1 MITCMNRLPH
11 HHTTLVTG
19 AAQGLGRGIA
29 LDLAARGGTV
39 LLHGRDAGRL
49 DSLADEIRALDA
61 GGEVRAYLADLSDLD
76 QVGALARRI
85 RDAEPRLDALVHN
98 AVAGGGS
105 RPLAREV
112 SAQGHELRLAVN
124 HLAPYALT
132 RGLLP
137 LLTASA
143 PARVVN
149 VASIGQEAVDFD
161 DPMFEKGYEGLRAYC
176 RSKLAL
182 IMATFALAE
191 ELDGSGVTVNAL
203 HPAHLMDTAGV
214 RDYGLTPLVGV
225 EEGVRPTVRLVV
237 DPEQAGV
244 TGRYFDRFTD
254 ARAHEQAYDPEAR
267 RHLMAL
273 TDLWVG
279 AAVPGA

>member
-1 MITCMNRLPH
+1 MTRLPH

-19 AAQGLGRGIA
+19 ATQGLGRGIA

-49 DSLADEIRALDA
+49 AAVAAELRALDA
-61 GGEVRAYLADLSDLD
+61 GGEVRTYRADLADLDRVADL
-76 QVGALARRI
+76 AARI
-85 RDAEPRLDALVHN
+85 ADAEPRLDALVHN
-98 AVAGGGS
+98 AVVGAGP
-105 RPLAREV
+105 RPLEREV

-149 VASIGQEAVDFD
+149 VASLGQEPVDLD
-161 DPMFEKGYEGLRAYC
+161 DPGFEKGYEGLRAYC

-182 IMATFALAE
+182 VAATFALAE
-191 ELDGSGVTVNAL
+191 ELAGSGVTVNAL
-203 HPAHLMDTAGV
+203 HPAHLMDTEGV
-214 RDYGLTPLVGV
+214 RAYGLTPLVGV

-237 DPEQAGV
+237 DPGLAGV

-254 ARAHEQAYDPEAR
+254 ARAHERAYDPEAR
-267 RHLMAL
+267 RRLMAL
-273 TDLWVG
+273 TDLWTG
-279 AAVPGA
+279 ARAAAPGA

>member
-1 MITCMNRLPH
+1 MIRLPH

-19 AAQGLGRGIA
+19 ATQGLGRALA

-39 LLHGRDAGRL
+39 LLHGRDADRL
-49 DSLADEIRALDA
+49 AAVADDVRAVGA

-76 QVGALARRI
+76 QVAELAARVT
-85 RDAEPRLDALVHN
+85 DAEPRLDALVHN
-98 AVAGGGS
+98 AVVGGGPN
-105 RPLAREV
+105 PLDREL

-149 VASIGQEAVDFD
+149 VASMGQEALDLD
-161 DPMFEKGYEGLRAYC
+161 DLMFEEEYEGLRAYC

-182 IMATFALAE
+182 IMATFALGE
-191 ELDGSGVTVNAL
+191 ELAGTGVTVNAL
-203 HPAHLMDTAGV
+203 HPAHLMDTEGV
-214 RDYGLTPLVGV
+214 RAYGLTPLVGV

-237 DPEQAGV
+237 GPERAGV
-244 TGRYFDRFTD
+244 TGRYFDRFAD
-254 ARAHEQAYDPEAR
+254 VRAHEQAYDPEAR
-267 RHLMAL
+267 RRLMAL
-273 TDLWVG
+273 TDRWVG
-279 AAVPGA
+279 VAAPGA

>member
-1 MITCMNRLPH
+1 MTRLPH

-19 AAQGLGRGIA
+19 ATQGLGRGIA

-49 DSLADEIRALDA
+49 AAVAAELRALDA
-61 GGEVRAYLADLSDLD
+61 GGEVRTYRADLADLDR
-76 QVGALARRI
+76 VAELAARI
-85 RDAEPRLDALVHN
+85 ADAEPRLDALVHN
-98 AVAGGGS
+98 AVVGAGP
-105 RPLAREV
+105 RPLEREV

-149 VASIGQEAVDFD
+149 VASLGQEPVDLD
-161 DPMFEKGYEGLRAYC
+161 DPGFEKGYEGLRAYC

-182 IMATFALAE
+182 VTATFALAE
-191 ELDGSGVTVNAL
+191 ELAGSGVTVNAL
-203 HPAHLMDTAGV
+203 HPAHLMDTEGV
-214 RDYGLTPLVGV
+214 RAYGLTPLVGV

-237 DPEQAGV
+237 DPGLAGV

-254 ARAHEQAYDPEAR
+254 ARAHERAYDPEAR
-267 RHLMAL
+267 RRLMAL
-273 TDLWVG
+273 TDLWTG
-279 AAVPGA
+279 ARTAAPGA

>member
-1 MITCMNRLPH
+1 MNRLPH

-39 LLHGRDAGRL
+39 LLHGRDTGRL

-61 GGEVRAYLADLSDLD
+61 GGEVRTYLADLSDLD

-267 RHLMAL
+267 RRLMVL

-279 AAVPGA
+279 AGVPGA

>member
-1 MITCMNRLPH
+1 MITSMNRLPH

-49 DSLADEIRALDA
+49 DALADEIRALDA

-149 VASIGQEAVDFD
+149 VASIGQEALDFD
-161 DPMFEKGYEGLRAYC
+161 DPMFEKEYEGLRAYC

-237 DPEQAGV
+237 DPAQAGV

-267 RHLMAL
+267 RRLMAL

-279 AAVPGA
+279 AGVPGA

>member
-1 MITCMNRLPH
+1 MNRLPH

-19 AAQGLGRGIA
+19 AAQGLGRGVA

-49 DSLADEIRALDA
+49 AAVADEIRALDA
-61 GGEVRAYLADLSDLD
+61 GGEVRTYLADLSDLD
-76 QVGALARRI
+76 QVGALARRVGA
-85 RDAEPRLDALVHN
+85 AEPRLDALVHN
-98 AVAGGGS
+98 AVAGGGA
-105 RPLAREV
+105 RPLVREV

-149 VASIGQEAVDFD
+149 VASVGQEAVDFD

-214 RDYGLTPLVGV
+214 RAYGLTPLVGV

-237 DPEQAGV
+237 DPEPAGV
-244 TGRYFDRFTD
+244 TGRYFDRFTE
-254 ARAHEQAYDPEAR
+254 ARAHEQAYDAEAR
-267 RHLMAL
+267 RRLMAL

-279 AAVPGA
+279 AAVPGV